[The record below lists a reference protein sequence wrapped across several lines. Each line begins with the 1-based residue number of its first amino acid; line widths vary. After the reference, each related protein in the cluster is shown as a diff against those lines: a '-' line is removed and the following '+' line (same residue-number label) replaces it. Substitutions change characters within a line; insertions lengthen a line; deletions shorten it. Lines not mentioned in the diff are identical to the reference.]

1 MSGRGITNRFVCIVI
16 LTWLSVGVDLGILML
31 VLDVEREIAVEG
43 EIGLL
48 DSMMAGEPLCLTG
61 TKIDEGRD

>member
-1 MSGRGITNRFVCIVI
+1 MSGRGITSIFICIVI

-31 VLDVEREIAVEG
+31 VPDAEREITTKR

-48 DSMMAGEPLCLTG
+48 DSIIAGGPLYLTG
-61 TKIDEGRD
+61 IGIDEGRD